1 MTVASISH
9 DCKMLDVYIDTNAA
23 ILNAKASWFMI
34 EETVGDSVP
43 KYAFTAE
50 ALGL

>member
-34 EETVGDSVP
+34 EETDDDSGP
-43 KYAFTAE
+43 TYAFTAG
-50 ALGL
+50 ALSL